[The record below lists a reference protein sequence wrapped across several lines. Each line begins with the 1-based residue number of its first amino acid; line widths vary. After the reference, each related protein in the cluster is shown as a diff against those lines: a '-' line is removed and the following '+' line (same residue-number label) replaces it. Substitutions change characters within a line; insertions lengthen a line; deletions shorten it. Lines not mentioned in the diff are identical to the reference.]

1 MLFGAG
7 LARFVMTAV
16 TVISVTCTNGSRRF
30 SLIFSKQLS
39 SEVLIDSSAQRVW
52 ELITDFE
59 SFPRWNPFIRR
70 ASGEIRAGARLDVF
84 IQPSGTKGM
93 TFHPK
98 VLKADPN
105 HELRW
110 LGRLYL
116 PWLFDGEH
124 ALIIE
129 LSGEIS
135 VKFIQREK
143 FTGLLVPFTRS
154 LLRDTQRGFEEMN
167 RALKQQAEQR

>member
-1 MLFGAG
+1 M
-7 LARFVMTAV
+7 
-16 TVISVTCTNGSRRF
+16 
-30 SLIFSKQLS
+30 IFSKQLS
-39 SEVLIDSSAQRVW
+39 SEISINSSAKRLW
-52 ELITDFE
+52 EVIINFE
-59 SFPRWNPFIRR
+59 DFPRWNPFIRR
-70 ASGEIRAGARLDVF
+70 ATGEIKTGARLEVF

-93 TFHPK
+93 TFRPK
-98 VLKADPN
+98 VLKVDPN

-129 LSGEIS
+129 PSSEGL

-143 FTGLLVPFTRS
+143 FAGLLVPFTRS

>member
-1 MLFGAG
+1 LNEA
-7 LARFVMTAV
+7 
-16 TVISVTCTNGSRRF
+16 TVILVVPINAEWWF
-30 SLIFSKQLS
+30 LVALSKQLS
-39 SEVLIDSSAQRVW
+39 SEILIDSSAKRVW

-59 SFPRWNPFIRR
+59 DFPGWNPFIRR
-70 ASGEIRAGARLDVF
+70 ATGEIKMGARLEVF
-84 IQPSGTKGM
+84 IQPSGARGM

-98 VLKADPN
+98 VLKVDPN

-124 ALIIE
+124 AFIIE
-129 LSGEIS
+129 PSKEDS
-135 VKFIQREK
+135 VRFIQSEK
-143 FTGLLVPFTRS
+143 FTGLLVPFTRG

-167 RALKQQAEQR
+167 MALKQRAEQR

>member
-1 MLFGAG
+1 L
-7 LARFVMTAV
+7 V
-16 TVISVTCTNGSRRF
+16 
-30 SLIFSKQLS
+30 FSKQLS
-39 SEVLIDSSAQRVW
+39 SEILIDSSSKRLW

-59 SFPRWNPFIRR
+59 DFPRWNPFIRR
-70 ASGEIRAGARLDVF
+70 ATGEIKTGARLEVF
-84 IQPSGTKGM
+84 IQPFGTRGM
-93 TFHPK
+93 TFRPK
-98 VLKADPN
+98 VLKVDPN

-129 LSGEIS
+129 PSSEGS

-167 RALKQQAEQR
+167 KVLKQQAEHR

>member
-1 MLFGAG
+1 MA
-7 LARFVMTAV
+7 
-16 TVISVTCTNGSRRF
+16 
-30 SLIFSKQLS
+30 FSKQLS
-39 SEVLIDSSAQRVW
+39 SEIMIDSSAKRVW

-59 SFPRWNPFIRR
+59 GFSRWNPFIRR
-70 ASGEIRAGARLDVF
+70 ASGEVRTGARLEVF
-84 IQPSGTKGM
+84 IQLSGTKGM

-129 LSGEIS
+129 PSGENS

-167 RALKQQAEQR
+167 TALKQQAEQR

>member
-1 MLFGAG
+1 M
-7 LARFVMTAV
+7 V
-16 TVISVTCTNGSRRF
+16 
-30 SLIFSKQLS
+30 FSKQLS
-39 SEVLIDSSAQRVW
+39 SEIIINSSANLVW
-52 ELITDFE
+52 ELITDFGN
-59 SFPRWNPFIRR
+59 FPRWNPFIRR
-70 ASGEIRAGARLDVF
+70 ATGKIKTGEKLEIF

-98 VLKADPN
+98 VLKVDPN

-129 LSGEIS
+129 PSSENS
-135 VKFIQREK
+135 VNFIQREK
-143 FTGLLVPFTRS
+143 FVGLLVPFARS

-167 RALKQQAEQR
+167 RALKQRAEQR

>member
-1 MLFGAG
+1 MGFL
-7 LARFVMTAV
+7 LA
-16 TVISVTCTNGSRRF
+16 
-30 SLIFSKQLS
+30 FSKQLS
-39 SEVLIDSSAQRVW
+39 SETLINSSAKRVW
-52 ELITDFE
+52 ELITDFHD
-59 SFPRWNPFIRR
+59 FPRWNPFIRR
-70 ASGEIRAGARLDVF
+70 ATGEIKTGVRLEVF

-93 TFHPK
+93 TFRPT
-98 VLKADPN
+98 VLKVDPN

-129 LSGEIS
+129 PSSENS

-143 FTGLLVPFTRS
+143 FTGLLVPFARGQ
-154 LLRDTQRGFEEMN
+154 LRDTQRGFEEMN
-167 RALKQQAEQR
+167 KALKQRAEQRQGSF

>member
-1 MLFGAG
+1 L
-7 LARFVMTAV
+7 V
-16 TVISVTCTNGSRRF
+16 
-30 SLIFSKQLS
+30 FSKQLS
-39 SEVLIDSSAQRVW
+39 SEILIDSSANRVW
-52 ELITDFE
+52 ELITDFGD
-59 SFPRWNPFIRR
+59 FPGWNPFIRR
-70 ASGEIRAGARLDVF
+70 ATGEIKTGEKLEVF

-98 VLKADPN
+98 VLKVDQN

-110 LGRLYL
+110 LGRLFL

-129 LSGEIS
+129 PSSENS

-167 RALKQQAEQR
+167 RALKQRAEQR

>member
-1 MLFGAG
+1 M
-7 LARFVMTAV
+7 V
-16 TVISVTCTNGSRRF
+16 
-30 SLIFSKQLS
+30 FSKQLS
-39 SEVLIDSSAQRVW
+39 SETIINSSANRVW
-52 ELITDFE
+52 ELITDFGN
-59 SFPRWNPFIRR
+59 FPRWNPFIRR
-70 ASGEIRAGARLDVF
+70 ATGKIKTGEKLEIF

-98 VLKADPN
+98 VLKVDPN

-129 LSGEIS
+129 PSSKDS

-143 FTGLLVPFTRS
+143 FTGLLVPSARS

-167 RALKQQAEQR
+167 RALKQRAEQR

>member
-1 MLFGAG
+1 MPGRVFAP
-7 LARFVMTAV
+7 LARA
-16 TVISVTCTNGSRRF
+16 
-30 SLIFSKQLS
+30 LS
-39 SEVLIDSSAQRVW
+39 EIMINSSAKRVW
-52 ELITDFE
+52 EIITDFDD
-59 SFPRWNPFIRR
+59 FPHWNPFIRR
-70 ASGEIRAGARLDVF
+70 ATGEIRTEAKLEVF

-93 TFHPK
+93 TFRPRLLK
-98 VLKADPN
+98 VDPY

-129 LSGEIS
+129 PSSENSI
-135 VKFIQREK
+135 KFIQREK

-167 RALKQQAEQR
+167 RELKQRAEQR

>member
-1 MLFGAG
+1 
-7 LARFVMTAV
+7 LA
-16 TVISVTCTNGSRRF
+16 
-30 SLIFSKQLS
+30 FSKQLS
-39 SEVLIDSSAQRVW
+39 SQILINSSAKQVW
-52 ELITDFE
+52 KLITDFGD
-59 SFPRWNPFIRR
+59 FPSWNPFIRR
-70 ASGEIRAGARLDVF
+70 ATGKIKTGARLEVF
-84 IQPSGTKGM
+84 IQPSGTRGT
-93 TFHPK
+93 TFRPK
-98 VLKADPN
+98 VLKVDPN

-116 PWLFDGEH
+116 PWVFDGEH

-129 LSGEIS
+129 PSGENS

-167 RALKQQAEQR
+167 RALKQRAEQR

>member
-1 MLFGAG
+1 MQSGGF
-7 LARFVMTAV
+7 RWF
-16 TVISVTCTNGSRRF
+16 SR
-30 SLIFSKQLS
+30 SSQAKYWLILR
-39 SEVLIDSSAQRVW
+39 ANRVW
-52 ELITDFE
+52 EIITDFGD
-59 SFPRWNPFIRR
+59 FPGWNPFIRR
-70 ASGEIRAGARLDVF
+70 ATGEIKVGARLEVF

-93 TFHPK
+93 TFHPP
-98 VLKADPN
+98 VLKVDPN

-129 LSGEIS
+129 PSGGNS
-135 VKFIQREK
+135 VRFIQHEK

-167 RALKQQAEQR
+167 RALKQRAEQR

>member
-1 MLFGAG
+1 M
-7 LARFVMTAV
+7 V
-16 TVISVTCTNGSRRF
+16 
-30 SLIFSKQLS
+30 FSKQLS
-39 SEVLIDSSAQRVW
+39 SEITINSSAERVW
-52 ELITDFE
+52 ELITDFDD
-59 SFPRWNPFIRR
+59 FPQWNPFIRR
-70 ASGEIRAGARLDVF
+70 ATGEIRTGAKLEVF
-84 IQPSGTKGM
+84 IQPSRTKGM
-93 TFHPK
+93 TFQPK
-98 VLKADPN
+98 VLTVDPP

-129 LSGEIS
+129 PSGENS

-143 FTGLLVPFTRS
+143 FTGLLVPFTPG

-167 RALKQQAEQR
+167 RELKQRAEQG

>member
-1 MLFGAG
+1 M
-7 LARFVMTAV
+7 V
-16 TVISVTCTNGSRRF
+16 
-30 SLIFSKQLS
+30 FSKQLS
-39 SEVLIDSSAQRVW
+39 SEMIIDSSANRVW
-52 ELITDFE
+52 ELITDFGN
-59 SFPRWNPFIRR
+59 FPRWNPLMRR
-70 ASGEIRAGARLDVF
+70 ATGKIKTGEKLEIF

-98 VLKADPN
+98 VLKVDPN

-129 LSGEIS
+129 PSSENS

-143 FTGLLVPFTRS
+143 FTGLLVPFARS

>member
-1 MLFGAG
+1 VVLLG
-7 LARFVMTAV
+7 
-16 TVISVTCTNGSRRF
+16 
-30 SLIFSKQLS
+30 FSKQLS
-39 SEVLIDSSAQRVW
+39 SEILIGSSAERVW
-52 ELITDFE
+52 ELITDFKD
-59 SFPRWNPFIRR
+59 FPRWNPFIRR
-70 ASGEIRAGARLDVF
+70 ATGEIKTGARLEVF
-84 IQPSGTKGM
+84 IQPSGTRGM
-93 TFHPK
+93 TFRPK

-124 ALIIE
+124 ALVIE
-129 LSGEIS
+129 PSKEDS

-143 FTGLLVPFTRS
+143 FTGLLVPFTRN

-167 RALKQQAEQR
+167 KALKQQAEQH

>member
-1 MLFGAG
+1 VGFL
-7 LARFVMTAV
+7 LA
-16 TVISVTCTNGSRRF
+16 
-30 SLIFSKQLS
+30 FSKQLS
-39 SEVLIDSSAQRVW
+39 SETLINSSAKRVW
-52 ELITDFE
+52 ELITDFHD
-59 SFPRWNPFIRR
+59 FPRWNPFIRR
-70 ASGEIRAGARLDVF
+70 ATGEIKTGVRLEVF

-93 TFHPK
+93 TFRPT
-98 VLKADPN
+98 VLKVDPN

-129 LSGEIS
+129 PSSENS

-143 FTGLLVPFTRS
+143 FTGLLVPFARGQ
-154 LLRDTQRGFEEMN
+154 LRDTQRGFEEMN
-167 RALKQQAEQR
+167 KALKQRAEQRQGSF